1 MTLEQVQQHCSSP
14 VVFFGTFS
22 AEDSPPCWSSETDGH
37 DTKCQFEQQF
47 PV

>member
-1 MTLEQVQQHCSSP
+1 MILEQVQQHCSSS
-14 VVFFGTFS
+14 VVYS
-22 AEDSPPCWSSETDGH
+22 AEDSPPWSSETDGH